1 MLPTPNTDHIDPNTT
16 YSPAED
22 SFLVLDTLTSEAPFL
37 HAHFPARAPP
47 PLVLELGTGSGVISA
62 FVAQHAQHLFGRS
75 DVQLLGTDANALAC
89 AATAT
94 TLRPARAP
102 HFLAVLAADLAGPLR
117 ANVVDVLV
125 FNPPYVP
132 TPDLPSLAPVSPAA
146 STFDE
151 HSRLL
156 ALTYAG
162 GNDGMQVTQRA
173 LDDLDR
179 ILAPAGVA
187 YILLCRSNR
196 PRDVVGRLAARG
208 WTCQKAGGSGST
220 GGIERLEVWRIWR
233 P

>member
-1 MLPTPNTDHIDPNTT
+1 VQREGREELPLFLPTP
-16 YSPAED
+16 
-22 SFLVLDTLTSEAPFL
+22 SFM
-37 HAHFPARAPP
+37 
-47 PLVLELGTGSGVISA
+47 VLELGTRNGVTNAFIS
-62 FVAQHAQHLFGRS
+62 QHSQHLFARM
-75 DVQLLGTDANALAC
+75 DMQLLGAGAVVLAC

-94 TLRPARAP
+94 TLRPSRPP
-102 HFLAVLAADLAGPLR
+102 HFLGVATADLAGPLR